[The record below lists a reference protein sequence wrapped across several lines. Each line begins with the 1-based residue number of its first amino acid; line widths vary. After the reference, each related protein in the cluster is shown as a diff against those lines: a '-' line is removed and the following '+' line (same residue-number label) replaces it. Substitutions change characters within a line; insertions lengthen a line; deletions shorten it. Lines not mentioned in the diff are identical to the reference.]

1 MGRIVSSS
9 GGPLGP
15 ELKIGGS
22 LRRKRRRVDTPLFFL
37 YLLSHEDDSE
47 NTEESCKRGG
57 ILRPWGVSDEKLR
70 NAALLNR
77 GDLGQVLP
85 ANTLIKVIERE
96 VKGPRRIVR

>member
-1 MGRIVSSS
+1 MIYGMGRIASSS
-9 GGPLGP
+9 GRPLGP

-22 LRRKRRRVDTPLFFL
+22 FRRKRRRVDTPLFFL

-57 ILRPWGVSDEKLR
+57 ILQPWDVSDEMLR

-85 ANTLIKVIERE
+85 ANTLIKVTE
-96 VKGPRRIVR
+96 KGS